1 MESVVKLMSNFG
13 ADFYPKE
20 KFFFPLKLISSNMPV
35 GIRYNAGVSA
45 QLKSA
50 VMLAG
55 LNSNGNTEI
64 IEHHRSRD
72 HTENMLL
79 KNKKAIRIKNKKR
92 KIITIF
98 GKNNLDPINLL
109 VPGDPSSAAF
119 FVALTLLKKIQK
131 LELEM
136 LV

>member
-1 MESVVKLMSNFG
+1 
-13 ADFYPKE
+13 
-20 KFFFPLKLISSNMPV
+20 MPV

-50 VMLAG
+50 VILAG

-79 KNKKAIRIKNKKR
+79 KNKK
-92 KIITIF
+92 
-98 GKNNLDPINLL
+98 
-109 VPGDPSSAAF
+109 
-119 FVALTLLKKIQK
+119 Q
-131 LELEM
+131 
-136 LV
+136 